1 MTDVNVREIMQAIP
15 DYFVPEKAKG
25 VSGVV
30 QCVFSGDQ
38 ASNWVIRIENRT
50 CEIEEGKIDNPDLTI
65 KADAADGVNVL
76 TGKLDAMRAYM
87 LGKIKV
93 FGDLSLGMK
102 LTNLF
107 GAG

>member
-1 MTDVNVREIMQAIP
+1 MAEMTVSEMMKAIP
-15 DYFVPEKAKG
+15 EHFNSDKAKG

-38 ASNWVIRIENRT
+38 ASNWVIRIGDQT
-50 CEIEEGKIDNPDLTI
+50 CTVEEGRIDNPDLTI
-65 KADAADGVNVL
+65 RADATDGINII
-76 TGKLDAMRAYM
+76 TGKMDAMRAYM

-102 LTNLF
+102 FTTFFDN
-107 GAG
+107 